1 MISKRFLITILTFL
15 LIVVAATAGIFFSKG
30 YRLSSKE
37 GTIAGTGILSIT
49 SSPDQASVYL
59 DGHLTTATNT
69 NINSL
74 PPKTYDVKVVKE
86 GYIPWE
92 KQVEVK
98 EGLVSDVKAT
108 LFRAIPTVYPLSY
121 TGAINPLLSP
131 DGQKLVYIVPG
142 QDKKSGIWVWQMSD
156 KSIALARGAEPHQI
170 ALSAGYDY
178 TRAKLRWSPDSAQ
191 VLVEFPDQKLL
202 LDSTRL
208 NDPPRDITAIY
219 DPTTKTW
226 DDDQQAKDLTRL
238 QLIVDPV
245 LRKTASSSAFL
256 KFSPDESKILYSVS
270 GKDDFKVV
278 ELVPN
283 SPTKKP
289 GQVYNI
295 PAGGKNYEW
304 LPDSDHLYFVEGTG
318 GGITAPTPLLKEA
331 SPSASQIFSK
341 VSVLEYD
348 GSNKSEIY
356 AGNLDPDSVYVWP
369 DGSRLVI
376 ISSLPTA
383 TASTPNLFGINLK

>member
-1 MISKRFLITILTFL
+1 MISKRFLLTVLMAL
-15 LIVVAATAGIFFSKG
+15 LIIAGASAAIFFSKG
-30 YRLSSKE
+30 YRLSSEE

-49 SSPDQASVYL
+49 SVPDQASVYL
-59 DGHLTTATNT
+59 DDHLTTATNT

-74 PPKTYDVKVVKE
+74 PPKTYNVKIVKE
-86 GYIPWE
+86 GYIQWE
-92 KQVEVK
+92 KKVEVK
-98 EGLVSDVKAT
+98 EGLVSDIKAT
-108 LFRAIPTVYPLSY
+108 LYRAIPSVYPLTY

-170 ALSAGYDY
+170 ALSAGYDFSK
-178 TRAKLRWSPDSAQ
+178 AKLRWSPDSAQ
-191 VLVEFPDQKLL
+191 VVVDFPDQKLL

-208 NDPPRDITAIY
+208 NDPPRDITATY
-219 DPTTKTW
+219 QPTIMTW
-226 DDDQQAKDLTRL
+226 DEDQGAKDLTRL
-238 QLIVDPV
+238 QLIPDPV
-245 LRKTASSSAFL
+245 LRKTASASAIL
-256 KFSPDESKILYSVS
+256 KFSPDESKILYSVN
-270 GKDDFKVV
+270 GKDSYKVV
-278 ELVPN
+278 ELVPD

-289 GQVYNI
+289 GQVYDI
-295 PAGGKNYEW
+295 PNVGKNYEW
-304 LPDSDHLYFVEGTG
+304 LPDSDHLYFVEGASSG
-318 GGITAPTPLLKEA
+318 VSAPTPLLKEA

-341 VSVLEYD
+341 ISVVEYD

-369 DGSRLVI
+369 DGSRLVV